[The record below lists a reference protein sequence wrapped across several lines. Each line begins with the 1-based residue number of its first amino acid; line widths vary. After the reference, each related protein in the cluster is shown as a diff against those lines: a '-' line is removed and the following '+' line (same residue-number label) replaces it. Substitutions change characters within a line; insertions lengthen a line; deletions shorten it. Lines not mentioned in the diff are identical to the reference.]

1 MAEMTSKEIIKV
13 VDKLI
18 GMTTAVGESNADV
31 QIDANL
37 RKVIDVVDFLLEE
50 VMRSA
55 KTRHRFEDSMRQIG
69 ERAFSAMCEWK
80 DWLDTA
86 INMD

>member
-1 MAEMTSKEIIKV
+1 MTEMTSKEIIKV

-18 GMTTAVGESNADV
+18 GMTTAIGESNADEK
-31 QIDANL
+31 IDANL
-37 RKVIDVVDFLLEE
+37 MKMIDLVNWLLDGIAD
-50 VMRSA
+50 SA
-55 KTRHRFEDSMRQIG
+55 RTRHRPEDSMRRTG

>member
-1 MAEMTSKEIIKV
+1 MAEMTSKEIINV
-13 VDKLI
+13 ADKLI
-18 GMTTAVGESNADV
+18 GMTTAIGESNADEI
-31 QIDANL
+31 IDANL
-37 RKVIDVVDFLLEE
+37 RKIIDLVNWLLDG
-50 VMRSA
+50 VADSA
-55 KTRHRFEDSMRQIG
+55 RTRHRPEYSMRRTG

>member
-13 VDKLI
+13 VDNLI
-18 GMTTAVGESNADV
+18 GMTTAIGELNADEK
-31 QIDANL
+31 IDANL
-37 RKVIDVVDFLLEE
+37 MKMIDLVNWLLDG
-50 VMRSA
+50 VADSA
-55 KTRHRFEDSMRQIG
+55 RTRHRPEYSMRNTG

-80 DWLDTA
+80 DWLDVA

>member
-13 VDKLI
+13 VDKFI
-18 GMTTAVGESNADV
+18 GTTTAIGESNADEE
-31 QIDANL
+31 IDENL
-37 RKVIDVVDFLLEE
+37 RKMIDLTNYLLDGIAD
-50 VMRSA
+50 SA
-55 KTRHRFEDSMRQIG
+55 RTRHRPEYSMRRTG
-69 ERAFSAMCEWK
+69 ERAFSAMCKWK

>member
-13 VDKLI
+13 VDNLI
-18 GMTTAVGESNADV
+18 GMTTAIGESNADKK
-31 QIDANL
+31 IDANL
-37 RKVIDVVDFLLEE
+37 MKMIDLVNWLLDG
-50 VMRSA
+50 VADSA
-55 KTRHRFEDSMRQIG
+55 RTRHRSEYSMRETG